1 MTGKSNQLTKTNCKS
16 LKVGDKVKTMAG
28 DRLTKIKH
36 YGTVIRFT
44 KWRDFEAA
52 VVRRDGDGLLKTYLV
67 KNLVN
72 TERLITPPR
81 SLKNREFEE
90 CVK

>member
-1 MTGKSNQLTKTNCKS
+1 VTGKSNQLTKTNCKS

-28 DRLTKIKH
+28 DRLTKIK
-36 YGTVIRFT
+36 YCGTVIRFT

-72 TERLITPPR
+72 TERFNNTT
-81 SLKNREFEE
+81 KKF
-90 CVK
+90 KK